1 MKTSEG
7 QAVITHKQPGCL
19 VQVLWF
25 ALIGWWAGQAWAA
38 VAWIL
43 CVTIIGMPLGVM
55 MLNNLPKIIALRD
68 PSDVMVMQRCE
79 RMIVHELPQV
89 NIVLRALYFLLIGW
103 WLSLMWI
110 ELAFVVSLTIIGL
123 PLGFWMFDRVP
134 GLVSLKR

>member
-1 MKTSEG
+1 MALSEG
-7 QAVITHKQPGCL
+7 KTVITRKQPGCL
-19 VQVLWF
+19 IQIVWF
-25 ALIGWWAGQAWAA
+25 ALIGWWAGQTWAA
-38 VAWIL
+38 AAWIL

-68 PSDVMVMQRCE
+68 PSDVMLRQRGE
-79 RMIVHELPQV
+79 RMIVRELPQT

-103 WLSLMWI
+103 WLSLIWI

-123 PLGFWMFDRVP
+123 PLGFWMFDQVP

>member
-1 MKTSEG
+1 MTLSEG
-7 QAVITHKQPGCL
+7 QAVITRRQPGCL
-19 VQVLWF
+19 IQILWF
-25 ALIGWWAGQAWAA
+25 ALIGWWAGQTWAA

-43 CVTIIGMPLGVM
+43 CVTIVGMPLGVM

-68 PSDVMVMQRCE
+68 PSDVVVAQRGE
-79 RMIVHELPQV
+79 RMVVHELPQV

-103 WLSLMWI
+103 WLSLIWI

>member
-1 MKTSEG
+1 MKKSEG
-7 QAVITHKQPGCL
+7 QAVIAHRQPGCL
-19 VQVLWF
+19 IQILWF
-25 ALIGWWAGQAWAA
+25 ALVGWWVGQTWAA
-38 VAWIL
+38 IAWLL

-68 PSDVMVMQRCE
+68 PTDVMVMQRGE
-79 RMIVHELPQV
+79 RMIVRDLPQV
-89 NIVLRALYFLLIGW
+89 NIVLRALYFVVIGW
-103 WLSLMWI
+103 WLSLIWI